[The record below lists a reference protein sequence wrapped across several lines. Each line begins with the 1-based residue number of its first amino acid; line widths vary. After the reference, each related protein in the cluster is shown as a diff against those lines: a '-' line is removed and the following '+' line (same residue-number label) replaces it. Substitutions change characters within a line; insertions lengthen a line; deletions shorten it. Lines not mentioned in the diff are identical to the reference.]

1 MPHSQVYLWRPAPK
15 DLFLPSKPELK
26 SSTAFKTVLQRPRIP
41 RKSLQE
47 IFYSSHNNMIV
58 LLCIHFSVLS
68 CWLAMNGE
76 LSAVAVIE
84 RCLYIYGSF
93 GFSLLRSVWILGTVS
108 DWLLLAPL
116 PQDFILD
123 FCWWMGAPLRPLQN
137 FKGLR
142 CLHIAHENMA
152 CLSSDFWLIPLLP
165 ISWRES
171 YPKLIGFALPP
182 PKKEL
187 FGPL

>member
-76 LSAVAVIE
+76 LSAVAVIGQ
-84 RCLYIYGSF
+84 CLYIYGSF
-93 GFSLLRSVWILGTVS
+93 GFSLLRSVCLNTWHSLWLAITCPFASGLHP
-108 DWLLLAPL
+108 WLLLMDGCALTSSAKLQRAKVPAHSSWKHGVPKFRLLTDPL
-116 PQDFILD
+116 IANILERVIPQTHRL
-123 FCWWMGAPLRPLQN
+123 C
-137 FKGLR
+137 
-142 CLHIAHENMA
+142 
-152 CLSSDFWLIPLLP
+152 
-165 ISWRES
+165 
-171 YPKLIGFALPP
+171 PP
-182 PKKEL
+182 ST
-187 FGPL
+187 